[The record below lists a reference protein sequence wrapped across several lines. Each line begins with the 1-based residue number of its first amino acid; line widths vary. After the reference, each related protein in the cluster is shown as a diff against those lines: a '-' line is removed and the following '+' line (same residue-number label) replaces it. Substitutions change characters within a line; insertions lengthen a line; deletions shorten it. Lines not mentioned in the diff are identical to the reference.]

1 MKWSLNELTK
11 KKQIS
16 FNEELDLRDELLKRS
31 QEILDCQPIEVKGEI
46 AYDDDLFYLDYQIK
60 TVLILPSSRSLKPVE
75 YPIDLLVNE
84 IFATEESLRGSQEL
98 LDNDLIIVL
107 DKDLIS
113 LNESIATRA
122 AARSWDNRRS
132 PTTHPA
138 QSPVARPRMAS
149 MGRTDFAD
157 VE

>member
-1 MKWSLNELTK
+1 MSGSSLTMRLRITASATSTPN
-11 KKQIS
+11 QI
-16 FNEELDLRDELLKRS
+16 
-31 QEILDCQPIEVKGEI
+31 G
-46 AYDDDLFYLDYQIK
+46 
-60 TVLILPSSRSLKPVE
+60 TVHHTSRQS
-75 YPIDLLVNE
+75 
-84 IFATEESLRGSQEL
+84 
-98 LDNDLIIVL
+98 
-107 DKDLIS
+107 
-113 LNESIATRA
+113 ATRA

>member
-1 MKWSLNELTK
+1 MIQTIRNAWSVPELRK
-11 KKQIS
+11 KIL
-16 FNEELDLRDELLKRS
+16 FTIFALLIFRLGS
-31 QEILDCQPIEVKGEI
+31 AIPVPYINSEQLG
-46 AYDDDLFYLDYQIK
+46 FYLEAQSGTILGLMSAMSGSSLTMRLRIAASATSTPNQIG
-60 TVLILPSSRSLKPVE
+60 TVHHTSRHSS
-75 YPIDLLVNE
+75 
-84 IFATEESLRGSQEL
+84 SQ
-98 LDNDLIIVL
+98 
-107 DKDLIS
+107 S
-113 LNESIATRA
+113 ATRA